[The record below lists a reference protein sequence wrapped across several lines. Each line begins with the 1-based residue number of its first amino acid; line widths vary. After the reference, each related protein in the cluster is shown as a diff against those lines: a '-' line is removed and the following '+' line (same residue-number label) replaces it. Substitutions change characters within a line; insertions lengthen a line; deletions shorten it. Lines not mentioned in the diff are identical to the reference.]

1 MSAFLDE
8 TGVLITVDHSNQ
20 LPVALVN
27 GFTVHR
33 HIGGLEIWQSQNN
46 HHTQVHRHIGGL
58 EK

>member
-33 HIGGLEIWQSQNN
+33 HIGGLESY
-46 HHTQVHRHIGGL
+46 
-58 EK
+58 